1 MFAHHHVSQV
11 LCLMSLV
18 TIMCHILSFLIWIWI
33 YKLVKLVGGGSVIN
47 GSTPSSFSWLILWKN
62 KNYIEKKT
70 HLWKKHFWCSLGAS
84 SRLELKREIQ
94 NKLYCY
100 TGPLSNI
107 PIKSTNFECAKGKI
121 IVIVIMKLVLMFTL
135 HEDYQIILWGSFMS
149 AFHNYLAVKL
159 FRGYRYMLRWGGR
172 LFLANGIGQSNFL
185 NQH

>member
-1 MFAHHHVSQV
+1 MLFSHSLIIWVILSFRIV
-11 LCLMSLV
+11 KTLCITNRKSWGAEILGKCLPTTMCHKSCASCHWSRV
-18 TIMCHILSFLIWIWI
+18 MCHILSFLIWIWI

-62 KNYIEKKT
+62 KHDIEKKT

-107 PIKSTNFECAKGKI
+107 PIESTNFECA
-121 IVIVIMKLVLMFTL
+121 
-135 HEDYQIILWGSFMS
+135 
-149 AFHNYLAVKL
+149 
-159 FRGYRYMLRWGGR
+159 
-172 LFLANGIGQSNFL
+172 
-185 NQH
+185 